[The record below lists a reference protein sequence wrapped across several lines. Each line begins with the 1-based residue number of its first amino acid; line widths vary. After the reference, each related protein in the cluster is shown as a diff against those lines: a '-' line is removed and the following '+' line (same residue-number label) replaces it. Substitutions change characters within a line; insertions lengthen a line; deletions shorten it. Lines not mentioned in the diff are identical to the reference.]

1 MNGWIDGKWH
11 KLHEINKI
19 CSKEYDS
26 ILVEIWIRNIL
37 KQTLEKKKP
46 AKLQFTYKNNFK
58 IFNFASKTCNHSNV
72 SFNVYNKCLMPS
84 VFNSV

>member
-37 KQTLEKKKP
+37 KQTLEKK
-46 AKLQFTYKNNFK
+46 TT
-58 IFNFASKTCNHSNV
+58 SKTAIYLQKQ
-72 SFNVYNKCLMPS
+72 F
-84 VFNSV
+84 